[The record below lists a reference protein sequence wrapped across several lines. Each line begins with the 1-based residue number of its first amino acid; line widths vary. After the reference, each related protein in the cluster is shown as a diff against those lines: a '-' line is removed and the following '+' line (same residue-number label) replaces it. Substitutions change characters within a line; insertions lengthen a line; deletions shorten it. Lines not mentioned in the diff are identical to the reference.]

1 MENVTDVL
9 YTKKINK
16 RNQWRSSVKY
26 YIYVSQD
33 IFNQED
39 ILDKIKKILIKTIH
53 KNKEFL
59 LKISKNNDKY
69 IVNVSSLKNNGY
81 NYKFKGILHI

>member
-1 MENVTDVL
+1 M
-9 YTKKINK
+9 
-16 RNQWRSSVKY
+16 KY
-26 YIYVSQD
+26 YIYVSHD

-69 IVNVSSLKNNGY
+69 IVNVSSLKNNDY

>member
-1 MENVTDVL
+1 M
-9 YTKKINK
+9 
-16 RNQWRSSVKY
+16 KY

>member
-1 MENVTDVL
+1 M
-9 YTKKINK
+9 
-16 RNQWRSSVKY
+16 KY
-26 YIYVSQD
+26 YIYVSHD